1 MDTIV
6 IVLVG
11 KFLTSLEFIKIKL
24 IENFLFSFV
33 LFSYV
38 SCSECSYDSD
48 NCTCNS
54 ADRCYCSLGAGDIN
68 AKLNKAEEERRS
80 PSCNSD
86 DKCYC
91 SMGET
96 IEGGSTT
103 WCDDSDSCASASKC
117 YCSLHDRKSRKKK
130 SSNSNIVGL
139 NSGSS
144 SNINKSTGSAINT
157 NNNNNKSITVEGGTR
172 KNKSNRSRTAD
183 KLALDYE
190 LFTANGSGRHV
201 KPTEALSVKK
211 SVEMAAVFADVK
223 LSQTTDIT
231 SLQPSKDI
239 KTHKSKHHHK
249 KHHNSNNNT
258 IEENKKVAN
267 SNNNNNSK
275 NDDYYLK
282 ANGSNEVILRKDL
295 DISIKRAALKSD
307 GYYQPIGQ
315 RPVSASLEDSL
326 GYLP

>member
-1 MDTIV
+1 M
-6 IVLVG
+6 
-11 KFLTSLEFIKIKL
+11 L
-24 IENFLFSFV
+24 IDVSIYYQYFR
-33 LFSYV
+33 YV

-96 IEGGSTT
+96 LDGGSTT
-103 WCDDSDSCASASKC
+103 WCEDSDSCASASKC
-117 YCSLHDRKSRKKK
+117 YCTLHDRKSRKKK
-130 SSNSNIVGL
+130 SNSGTVGL
-139 NSGSS
+139 NG
-144 SNINKSTGSAINT
+144 T
-157 NNNNNKSITVEGGTR
+157 NNNNSNNNNANTVEGGT
-172 KNKSNRSRTAD
+172 KKGKSNRSRKVD

-239 KTHKSKHHHK
+239 KSHKSKHHHK
-249 KHHNSNNNT
+249 KHHNGNNDT
-258 IEENKKVAN
+258 IEESKKFIN
-267 SNNNNNSK
+267 TK

-282 ANGSNEVILRKDL
+282 ANSPNDVILRKDL
-295 DISIKRAALKSD
+295 DLGNKRAALKSD

>member
-1 MDTIV
+1 M
-6 IVLVG
+6 
-11 KFLTSLEFIKIKL
+11 
-24 IENFLFSFV
+24 
-33 LFSYV
+33 
-38 SCSECSYDSD
+38 
-48 NCTCNS
+48 
-54 ADRCYCSLGAGDIN
+54 
-68 AKLNKAEEERRS
+68 NKAEEERRS

-91 SMGET
+91 SLGET
-96 IEGGSTT
+96 VEGGSTT
-103 WCDDSDSCASASKC
+103 WCEDSDSCASASKC
-117 YCSLHDRKSRKKK
+117 YCTLHDRKSRKKK
-130 SSNSNIVGL
+130 GNSNSTVLTI
-139 NSGSS
+139 
-144 SNINKSTGSAINT
+144 T
-157 NNNNNKSITVEGGTR
+157 NNNNNNSNITSEGGMR
-172 KNKSNRSRTAD
+172 KSKSNRSRKVD

-239 KTHKSKHHHK
+239 KAHKSKHHHK
-249 KHHNSNNNT
+249 KHHN
-258 IEENKKVAN
+258 I
-267 SNNNNNSK
+267 NNNNNDTVDENKKFLKPK

-282 ANGSNEVILRKDL
+282 PNGSNDVILRKDL
-295 DISIKRAALKSD
+295 DLSNKRAALKSD
-307 GYYQPIGQ
+307 GYYQPVGQ